1 MHRGWCLDLD
11 VGFWVIFKRIEID
24 ENMPHNSKFFLKCV
38 VSVSFV
44 VEKLNLQGELF
55 SLKFLK

>member
-1 MHRGWCLDLD
+1 M
-11 VGFWVIFKRIEID
+11 GFWVIFNTLEID